1 MGRMNLGVDNTIT
14 FKQDTHQ
21 YFDRDQNEFQSVTRI
36 LKKLQ
41 VPFDKAKISSIMA
54 SQIAKEQGISQSEA
68 QTTLLSEWDVKRDS
82 SIDRGESIHKGIE
95 LFLRTGNKIME
106 LAGVINF
113 MRDLVQP
120 FYRYYPET
128 ILYDTTSRV
137 AGQTDLIIQRQKGQ
151 DSIYDFY
158 DYKTNES
165 KGIQFDSIGRK
176 ADPIRHYNRMFLH
189 PLEWLEDCNYNL
201 YSLQLSLYAYLAQIT
216 YGIRVGRLA
225 IIFINNDMQVTLYP
239 VAYLKLEAMYLLTRK
254 MESIS
259 LPIITGIKDGVGV
272 SEPNHP
278 AIKEMTK
285 IFTPGNDEED
295 WTS

>member
-113 MRDLVQP
+113 IVIILKQFYMTRHQELRDRLTLLSNDRRDKTRFMISMIIKPMNQRVFNLTPSEEKQ
-120 FYRYYPET
+120 
-128 ILYDTTSRV
+128 ILSVITTECSFIPSNGLRT
-137 AGQTDLIIQRQKGQ
+137 AT
-151 DSIYDFY
+151 
-158 DYKTNES
+158 
-165 KGIQFDSIGRK
+165 
-176 ADPIRHYNRMFLH
+176 
-189 PLEWLEDCNYNL
+189 
-201 YSLQLSLYAYLAQIT
+201 
-216 YGIRVGRLA
+216 
-225 IIFINNDMQVTLYP
+225 IIFIP
-239 VAYLKLEAMYLLTRK
+239 F
-254 MESIS
+254 S
-259 LPIITGIKDGVGV
+259 
-272 SEPNHP
+272 
-278 AIKEMTK
+278 
-285 IFTPGNDEED
+285 
-295 WTS
+295 